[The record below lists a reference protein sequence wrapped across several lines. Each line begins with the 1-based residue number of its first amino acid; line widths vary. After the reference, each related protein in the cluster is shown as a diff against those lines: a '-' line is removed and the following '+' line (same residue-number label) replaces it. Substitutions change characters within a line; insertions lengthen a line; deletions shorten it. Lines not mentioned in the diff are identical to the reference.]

1 MIVEYDGRFSI
12 FDDRGEVKGL
22 VLSIIQKKDPSV
34 MIERIRKLDFS
45 YVLNLSKKGKIKE
58 VELTRQEI
66 DASWNWR
73 NGSIDETLTEKI
85 EATIFELQV

>member
-1 MIVEYDGRFSI
+1 MVIEYNGRFSI

-22 VLSIIQKKDPSV
+22 LSSIIKRKDPSV
-34 MIERIRKLDFS
+34 VIERIRKLDFF
-45 YVLNLSKKGKIKE
+45 YFINLSKKGKIKE

-73 NGSIDETLTEKI
+73 NGGIDETLRKKI
-85 EATIFELQV
+85 EATISEL

>member
-1 MIVEYDGRFSI
+1 MVIEYDGRFSI
-12 FDDRGEVKGL
+12 FDDKGEVKGL
-22 VLSIIQKKDPSV
+22 VRSIIQKKDPSV

-45 YVLNLSKKGKIKE
+45 YVFNLSKRGKIKE

-73 NGSIDETLTEKI
+73 KGIIDETLEKKI
-85 EATIFELQV
+85 ESIISEL